1 MPHELFGAG
10 LKTRGIYPELS
21 KYFYKENSDVTWEE
35 FLRTKFGL
43 WIDTRLSTNNT
54 LHSSSRAVEKIDI
67 MLQIER
73 ASETGNDDLMCYILS
88 LIIQWPI

>member
-54 LHSSSRAVEKIDI
+54 HSSSRAVEKIDI

-88 LIIQWPI
+88 LKMQWPI